1 MELYIELLNKVNP
14 NGLKGYKIEPLC
26 EEDAKLLL
34 ECVENELASKQE
46 SEFLST
52 CINMWNFSC
61 ARSTNVRKTPID
73 IECLESLK
81 LGDMSKKSLAEFLK
95 SYGFGSFD
103 AYFWITLI
111 YSYVNSTDGSIGS
124 YYSNNQNSLNS
135 KKCVLDKEG
144 KLSKRIKDIDNELKE
159 YLARKSAKRV
169 ASDKL
174 SEKEMTVYLAFDEEA
189 DIPATEE
196 EAREKAIQIINNAR
210 NEAERISQAVK
221 SDAEK
226 IIRDATEKANAKI
239 DNAEKVISEIVE
251 YLKEMIEK
259 LQ

>member
-1 MELYIELLNKVNP
+1 MSD
-14 NGLKGYKIEPLC
+14 KI
-26 EEDAKLLL
+26 
-34 ECVENELASKQE
+34 
-46 SEFLST
+46 
-52 CINMWNFSC
+52 
-61 ARSTNVRKTPID
+61 
-73 IECLESLK
+73 
-81 LGDMSKKSLAEFLK
+81 SKKP
-95 SYGFGSFD
+95 
-103 AYFWITLI
+103 
-111 YSYVNSTDGSIGS
+111 
-124 YYSNNQNSLNS
+124 
-135 KKCVLDKEG
+135 
-144 KLSKRIKDIDNELKE
+144 
-159 YLARKSAKRV
+159 AKRV

-174 SEKEMTVYLAFDEEA
+174 SKKEKTVCLAFDEEA